1 MSTQSAHSLLTSI
14 TTEVDT
20 WSERLKGSRM
30 KESLQATI
38 SLVTNFNSPIICS
51 YLISERIK
59 EFEMNTF
66 TTLLK
71 TVMEAAERMYK
82 NILVGNLQRVLE
94 EKSIVAEINFE
105 SAERERRIHQASLKL
120 MEVQLARASREV
132 DMKGAFEAVRS

>member
-1 MSTQSAHSLLTSI
+1 MSAQSAQSAHSLLTSI
-14 TTEVDT
+14 TTEVET

-38 SLVTNFNSPIICS
+38 SLVANFNSPVICS

-71 TVMEAAERMYK
+71 TVMESAERMYK
-82 NILVGNLQRVLE
+82 DILVGNLQRVLE
-94 EKSIVAEINFE
+94 ERSIISDLNFE
-105 SAERERRIHQASLKL
+105 SAERERRVYQASLKL
-120 MEVQLARASREV
+120 MEVQLARATR
-132 DMKGAFEAVRS
+132 

>member
-1 MSTQSAHSLLTSI
+1 
-14 TTEVDT
+14 
-20 WSERLKGSRM
+20 M